1 MAKTKLT
8 AGKTINYKGHTIR
21 VCADVQ
27 LDWREYVLIDNDAN
41 EIEDAPIYMQD
52 NEFDYGS
59 VADAKRMINGQFPK
73 FYPAVLDDVPQLKE
87 RFFARFK

>member
-21 VCADVQ
+21 VCQDAS
-27 LDWREYVLIDNDAN
+27 LLWREYVLIDNDDD

-52 NEFDYGS
+52 NEFDYSS
-59 VADAKRMINGQFPK
+59 VADAKRMINGQLPK
-73 FYPAVLDDVPQLKE
+73 FCPAELYDFPQLKE

>member
-21 VCADVQ
+21 VCADAS
-27 LDWREYVLIDNDAN
+27 LLWREYVLIDNDAD

-52 NEFDYGS
+52 NEFDYCS
-59 VADAKRMINGQFPK
+59 VADAKRMINGQLPK
-73 FYPAVLDDVPQLKE
+73 YYDGVLDAIPELKE